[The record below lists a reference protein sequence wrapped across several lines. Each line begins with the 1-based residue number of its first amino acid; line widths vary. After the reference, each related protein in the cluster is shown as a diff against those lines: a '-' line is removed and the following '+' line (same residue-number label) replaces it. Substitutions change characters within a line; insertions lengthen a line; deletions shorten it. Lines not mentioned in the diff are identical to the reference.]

1 MDYYSLFGLP
11 ASAFIDRAGL
21 ARTYFELQKQHHPD
35 FFTQATE
42 DEKEEAL
49 KQSAAV
55 NEGFRILQD
64 EDLTIGYF
72 LKSKG
77 LIDGEDK
84 VNLSPDFL
92 MELMELNEGLLTV
105 EEGLL
110 RKKIAALQD
119 YLKEKTAVYRTNY
132 IDDGTEIQWEPL
144 RQYYFEKK
152 YLNRILERL
161 GD

>member
-1 MDYYSLFGLP
+1 MDYFSLFGLP
-11 ASAFIDRAGL
+11 ASAFIDKSRL

-42 DEKEEAL
+42 AEKEEAL

-55 NEGFRILQD
+55 NEAFRIFQD
-64 EDLTIGYF
+64 EDLTLGYF

-84 VNLSPDFL
+84 QTLSPDFL
-92 MELMELNEGLLTV
+92 MEMMELNEALLTE
-105 EEGLL
+105 EEGML
-110 RKKIAALQD
+110 RQKITALQD
-119 YLKEKTAVYRTNY
+119 SLKEKTAIYRSDY
-132 IDDGTEIQWEPL
+132 IDDGTVTQWEPL
-144 RQYYFEKK
+144 KQYYFEKK